1 MTAHSRDFQI
11 PADICNI
18 EAEQSLLGSLFLSN
32 DALLHIKDYL
42 QPEHF
47 FEPMHRDVY
56 KVIGDMVRSGKVAN
70 PITVKTFLPETYKGL
85 RLDGQPATLMAYL
98 ARIATVAHPAS
109 LVTNA
114 GLIRDLA
121 KRRTLVSIAQEML
134 QAAQN
139 VEVDCDPNE
148 LAENAISSLSDVMS
162 DGDGVYGA
170 VSFGDALDEAL
181 SITNAAYG
189 GKKVAGMAHRFSP
202 LDKLIGPLSPGQ
214 LIILGGATKQGK
226 SALAGQIAMGAALN
240 GHPVWFYSVEM
251 SPAELA
257 MRESSRETKVSVIR
271 QKRGRVVEADIERM
285 VQFCSQNAHVP
296 IFIQP
301 TKLTIEAIVERAKL
315 FVRKKGR
322 GVIFIDHIGLVERGR
337 GQKQMSEWEF
347 GQEVTLNLKQL
358 AREID
363 CPVIG
368 CAQLKKNTF
377 AERGPIT
384 EKFLHQIVARRP
396 RYTDLIGAMERD
408 ADHVIMPFRPVVF
421 LKEHEPPAHSDLH
434 AKWQDMVQEHE
445 RKAKIVLALSR
456 ESQWPRDVGCGWDG
470 ATTTFYETGGENEQ
484 EAISADVAAN
494 PMGLF

>member
-1 MTAHSRDFQI
+1 MNAYSHDFQI
-11 PADICNI
+11 PAEICNI
-18 EAEQSLLGSLFLSN
+18 EVEQSLLGTLFLSN
-32 DALLHIKDYL
+32 DALLHIKDFL

-56 KVIGDMVRSGKVAN
+56 GVICDMVRAGKVAN

-85 RLDGQPATLMAYL
+85 RLEGQPATVAAYL
-98 ARIATVAHPAS
+98 ARMAVEAHPAS
-109 LVTNA
+109 LITNA
-114 GLIRDLA
+114 GLIRDMA
-121 KRRTLVSIAQEML
+121 KRRTLVSIAREML
-134 QAAQN
+134 TAAQN
-139 VEVDCDPNE
+139 IEVDCDPNE
-148 LAENAISSLSDVMS
+148 LAEKAIGSLSDAMS
-162 DGDGVYGA
+162 DGDGIYGA
-170 VSFGDALDEAL
+170 VSFADALDEAL

-226 SALAGQIAMGAALN
+226 SALAGQIAMGAAES
-240 GHPVWFYSVEM
+240 GHPVWFYSGEM

-257 MRESSRETKVSVIR
+257 MRESSRETKVSVSR
-271 QKRGRVVEADIERM
+271 QKRGKVAEADIERM
-285 VQFCSQNAHVP
+285 VQFRSEHVNLP

-301 TKLTIEAIVERAKL
+301 TKLTIDAIIERAKL

-377 AERGPIT
+377 VDRGPIT

-421 LKEHEPPAHSDLH
+421 LKEHEPPVHSDLH
-434 AKWQDMVQEHE
+434 LKWEEMVAEHE

-456 ESQWPRDVGCGWDG
+456 ESQWPRDVDCGWDG
-470 ATTTFYETGGENEQ
+470 PTTTFYETGGGNEH
-484 EAISADVAAN
+484 EVVPAEIAAN